1 MNKQTPSLAE
11 AAKLLSIEELRRL
24 RIVFSDALFIIDG
37 QREALAT
44 QETEL
49 VYQGFIAPLRE
60 HKDLIDDVMWQKLE
74 TRND

>member
-11 AAKLLSIEELRRL
+11 AAKLLSIEELRRI
-24 RIVFSDALFIIDG
+24 RIGFSDALCLIDR
-37 QREALAT
+37 QREVLT
-44 QETEL
+44 SEETEL

-60 HKDLIDDVMWQKLE
+60 HINLIDDIMWQKME